1 MILADTSVWIDHF
14 RSADPALQK
23 ALYQGQVV
31 IHPWVTAELAL
42 GSLRDRAK
50 TLAMLDLLPQ
60 ARVAQ
65 LTEVRWMIEAR
76 GLFSLGIGLANAQ
89 LVASALLD
97 PPTLLWTRDK
107 ELRRVAERLNIHAK
121 LF

>member
-1 MILADTSVWIDHF
+1 M
-14 RSADPALQK
+14 
-23 ALYQGQVV
+23 